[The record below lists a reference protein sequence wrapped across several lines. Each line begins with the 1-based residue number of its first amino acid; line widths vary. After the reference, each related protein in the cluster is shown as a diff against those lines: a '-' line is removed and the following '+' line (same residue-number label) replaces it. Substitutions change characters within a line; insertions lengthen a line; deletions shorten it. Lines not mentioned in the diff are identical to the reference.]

1 MNYTFGE
8 DGTFFR
14 GNSSG
19 NSKTPG
25 GNPVADKMGEIRK
38 KIQQNKTQ
46 AQKSTRNTTRT
57 SKKEESSAASSIDIL
72 DLAAVERDIL
82 QGETRESVIGIK
94 ALKNA
99 ARNTGDLK
107 VQEAL
112 VKHPSISIRTA
123 LARNAKLPAR
133 ILGFL
138 AYDTDDS
145 VRQAAE
151 SHKRYHEIANYRL
164 LDSVSQGKSI
174 NWVTD
179 LPLIED
185 MYQSNYKGRKNK
197 YDFSGWPNEW
207 LETFARLTSNDVV
220 QIALCREAYP
230 VRMALA
236 RNQEL
241 ASSLFYKLANDNSK
255 NVLRAFLDRTDIPKE
270 YRKMAEDNL
279 RQLDIQKHQK
289 AYETYQANKATSNLS
304 SNDQNSESSTLGAI
318 GKIIGWG
325 LLAVTVIRMIIG
337 LLD

>member
-1 MNYTFGE
+1 MNYTFGD
-8 DGTFFR
+8 DGTIFR

-19 NSKTPG
+19 NTNKPG
-25 GNPVADKMGEIRK
+25 RDPVADKMGEIRK
-38 KIQQNKTQ
+38 KIQQNNTRT
-46 AQKSTRNTTRT
+46 QKSTRNKTRNFT
-57 SKKEESSAASSIDIL
+57 KEESPAASTADSL
-72 DLAAVERDIL
+72 DLSAIERAVL

-99 ARNTGDLK
+99 ARNTGDVK

-112 VKHPSISIRTA
+112 VKHPSSSVRTA

-174 NWVTD
+174 NWATD
-179 LPLIED
+179 LSLIED
-185 MYQSNYKGRKNK
+185 MYQANYKGRKDK
-197 YDFSGWPNEW
+197 YDFSEWPNEW
-207 LETFARLTSNDVV
+207 LETLARYTTDDVV
-220 QIALCREAYP
+220 QFALCRESYI

-236 RNQEL
+236 KNQKL
-241 ASSLFYKLANDNSK
+241 SSSVLYRLANDTSK
-255 NVLRAFLDRTDIPKE
+255 NVLRVFLDRTGIPQD

-289 AYETYQANKATSNLS
+289 AFETYQANKTTSNEP
-304 SNDQNSESSTLGAI
+304 SNVQNGEGSTLSAI
-318 GKIIGWG
+318 GKIFGWG
-325 LLAVTVIRMIIG
+325 ILAVTVIRMIIG
-337 LLD
+337 LLA